1 MSSRMSF
8 SSVATQGGVRRVF
21 GPVRASGSSGSG
33 GAGRAILLLLLLV
46 LAGCAKRSTPPSLL
60 LITIDTLR
68 ADHLG
73 TYGYARPTS
82 PRIDALAR
90 GGVVFEKAY
99 ATLPR
104 TTQSVATILTG
115 LYPKHHQAR
124 GLFSYLPAGNTTL
137 AEILREQGYATRAV
151 VSNIFLQPG
160 KGFEQGFESYSNPR
174 SRFDG
179 DSAAQITAEALRAL
193 GGLQGRPFFLWVHY
207 LEPHWSYEPE
217 ERFVQRFD
225 PGYQPSEAM
234 RELREGKFRKGDLI
248 FSNPLPPRDREHLVA
263 CYDAE
268 IAQVDEQ
275 IGLLL
280 DGIPRALRA
289 DLLVVLT
296 SDHGESLCEHGYCFA
311 HGETL
316 YDDTLHVPLIFSLPG
331 RVPPARVAS
340 ANVSLLDVAPSVLRL
355 LGLPGRPGMDGL
367 PLLPSGPEADA
378 AARRALL
385 FAETD
390 YQLIHAANP
399 RYFIPGVRGR
409 WSAVRRGAL
418 KLVTIPR
425 EPAPIYELFD
435 LARDPTETVP
445 AGLEGRAEGAALEGD
460 LRTWTDAGEGAGSD
474 LEETLS
480 EEQKERLR
488 SLGYLQ

>member
-1 MSSRMSF
+1 MLLL
-8 SSVATQGGVRRVF
+8 
-21 GPVRASGSSGSG
+21 ASGCFRK
-33 GAGRAILLLLLLV
+33 AP
-46 LAGCAKRSTPPSLL
+46 PPSLL
-60 LITIDTLR
+60 LITVDTLR

-73 TYGYARPTS
+73 AYGYPRPTS

-90 GGVVFEKAY
+90 QAVVFEKAY

-104 TTQSVATILTG
+104 TTQSIATILTG

-124 GLFSYLPAGNTTL
+124 GLFSYLPPGNTTL

-179 DSAAQITAEALRAL
+179 DSAAAITAEALGILA
-193 GGLQGRPFFLWVHY
+193 GLRDRPFFVWVHY
-207 LEPHWSYEPE
+207 LDPHWSYEPE
-217 ERFVQRFD
+217 ERLVQRFD
-225 PGYQPSEAM
+225 PDYRPSQAM
-234 RELREGKFRKGDLI
+234 RDLREGRFLKGDLI
-248 FSNPLPPRDREHLVA
+248 FQNPLPPRDREHLVA

-275 IGLLL
+275 VGILL
-280 DGIPRALRA
+280 DGIPSEQRAN
-289 DLLVVLT
+289 LLVVLT
-296 SDHGESLCEHGYCFA
+296 ADHGESLCEHGYCFA

-316 YDDTLHVPLIFSLPG
+316 YDDTLHVPLLFSLPG
-331 RVPPARVAS
+331 RLQPQRVAS
-340 ANVSLLDVAPSVLRL
+340 NVALLDVAPSILRL
-355 LGLPGRPGMDGL
+355 LGMPDRPGMDGL
-367 PLLPSGPEADA
+367 PLFPLETGSP

-399 RYFIPGVRGR
+399 RYFLPGVRGR
-409 WSAVRRGAL
+409 WSAARSGAL
-418 KLVTIPR
+418 KLVAIPR
-425 EPAPIYELFD
+425 DPAPIVELFD
-435 LARDPTETVP
+435 LARDPEESAPGGVEDHP
-445 AGLEGRAEGAALEGD
+445 GAVALRGE
-460 LRTWTDAGEGAGSD
+460 LQAWADAGEGAGGD
-474 LEETLS
+474 LEESLS
-480 EEQKERLR
+480 EDQKERLR

>member
-1 MSSRMSF
+1 MSF
-8 SSVATQGGVRRVF
+8 PSEAILERLRRS
-21 GPVRASGSSGSG
+21 RARLPACGSRSRRAA
-33 GAGRAILLLLLLV
+33 GAGVLLVFLLLLT
-46 LAGCAKRSTPPSLL
+46 GCAKRSTPPSLL

-73 TYGYARPTS
+73 TYGYSRPTS
-82 PRIDALAR
+82 PRIDALASR
-90 GGVVFEKAY
+90 GVVFEKAY

-104 TTQSVATILTG
+104 TTQSIATILTG

-124 GLFSYLPAGNTTL
+124 GLFSYLPPGNTTL
-137 AEILREQGYATRAV
+137 AEILRERGYATRAV

-179 DSAAQITAEALRAL
+179 DSAAQITAEALGLL
-193 GGLQGRPFFLWVHY
+193 GGLQGRPFFIWVHY

-225 PGYQPSEAM
+225 PGYQPSPTM
-234 RELREGKFRKGDLI
+234 RELREGRFRKGDLI
-248 FSNPLPPRDREHLVA
+248 FSNPLAPRDREHLVA

-275 IGLLL
+275 VGLLL
-280 DGIPRALRA
+280 DGIPAALR
-289 DLLVVLT
+289 DNLLIVLT
-296 SDHGESLCEHGYCFA
+296 ADHGESLCEHGYCFA

-316 YDDTLHVPLIFSLPG
+316 YDDTLRVPLIFSLPG
-331 RVPPARVAS
+331 RLPAARVAS
-340 ANVSLLDVAPSVLRL
+340 ANVSLLDVAPSILQI

-367 PLLPSGPEADA
+367 PLLPGEPGSAPAS
-378 AARRALL
+378 RRALL

-390 YQLIHAANP
+390 YQLIHSANP
-399 RYFIPGVRGR
+399 RYFLPGARGR

-425 EPAPIYELFD
+425 EPAPLFELFD
-435 LARDPTETVP
+435 LTRDPGEAAP
-445 AGLEGRAEGAALEGD
+445 RGLEDSPEAAALQSD
-460 LRTWTDAGEGAGSD
+460 LQAWADAGEGAGGD
-474 LEETLS
+474 LEEALT

>member
-1 MSSRMSF
+1 MPPSLSDLPDVSRDPSRRRG
-8 SSVATQGGVRRVF
+8 VAESPGWH
-21 GPVRASGSSGSG
+21 A
-33 GAGRAILLLLLLV
+33 AAAIV
-46 LAGCAKRSTPPSLL
+46 LAGALLAACGCARRSPPPSLL

-82 PRIDALAR
+82 PRLDELAR
-90 GGVVFEKAY
+90 QAVVFEKAY

-104 TTQSVATILTG
+104 TTQSIATLLTG

-124 GLFSYLPAGNTTL
+124 GLFSYLPPGNTTL
-137 AEILREQGYATRAV
+137 AEILRERGYATRAV

-179 DSAAQITAEALRAL
+179 DSSAQITSEAL
-193 GGLQGRPFFLWVHY
+193 GLLAGMQDRPFFLWVHY
-207 LEPHWSYEPE
+207 LDPHWSYEPE
-217 ERFVQRFD
+217 ERLVKRFD
-225 PGYQPSEAM
+225 PDYQPSEEM
-234 RELREGKFRKGDLI
+234 RALREGRFLKGDLI
-248 FSNPLPPRDREHLVA
+248 FQNPLPPRDREHLVA
-263 CYDAE
+263 RYDAE

-275 IGLLL
+275 IGVLL
-280 DGIPRALRA
+280 DGIPAAIRAN
-289 DLLVVLT
+289 LLVVLT

-316 YDDTLHVPLIFSLPG
+316 YDDTLHVPLLFSLPG
-331 RVPPARVAS
+331 RLRPERVATT
-340 ANVSLLDVAPSVLRL
+340 NVSLLDVAPSILRI
-355 LGLPGRPGMDGL
+355 LGLPDRPGMDGL
-367 PLLPSGPEADA
+367 PLLPSGTGSPA
-378 AARRALL
+378 AKRALL

-399 RYFIPGVRGR
+399 RYFIPGAAGR
-409 WSAVRRGAL
+409 WSAVRRGTL
-418 KLVTIPR
+418 KLVAIPR
-425 EPAPIYELFD
+425 QPAPIFELFD
-435 LARDPTETVP
+435 LAPDPAEASPGLPEDHP
-445 AGLEGRAEGAALEGD
+445 AGARMRAD
-460 LRTWTDAGEGAGSD
+460 LQGWADAGEGTGGD
-474 LEETLS
+474 LEESLS